1 MDRLD
6 SDTWCDECGEIGWE
20 GTCDACLRFAA
31 EQEERAAEGPGV
43 WSARPAI
50 RVRGRRAG

>member
-20 GTCDACLRFAA
+20 GTCDACLTFAA
-31 EQEERAAEGPGV
+31 EIDAPAAAEV
-43 WSARPAI
+43 A
-50 RVRGRRAG
+50 

>member
-20 GTCDACLRFAA
+20 GTCDACLAFEAGRDAA
-31 EQEERAAEGPGV
+31 ASGAAGAVE
-43 WSARPAI
+43 AA
-50 RVRGRRAG
+50 

>member
-20 GTCDACLRFAA
+20 GTCDACLAFEAGRDAPAA
-31 EQEERAAEGPGV
+31 EAARA
-43 WSARPAI
+43 
-50 RVRGRRAG
+50 